1 MRWRADARDF
11 LAGTLRKCTIEELD
25 NLMSTIPSLKVKL
38 VEPALVMRVHA
49 SAKELQKRV
58 HALARAKSVTMP
70 VLQYVCKTTKLVCV
84 LAAHG
89 LPSNSTPHPAAFP
102 HDNNRGLL
110 REAEDHVVQI
120 PGAPA
125 LQALV
130 QRARDLAAECRTAF
144 PPRSSRRKVPQRA
157 TLAGAKDLVARLD
170 ACPVQFSEAAAAREV
185 YKSGVA
191 WEKEVTICLP
201 LEASPHSTHACTRT
215 HAHTIGTGQECAG
228 SRWWTEGAG

>member
-70 VLQYVCKTTKLVCV
+70 VLQYVCRQVC
-84 LAAHG
+84 LCACSSHG

-102 HDNNRGLL
+102 HNNNRGLL

-130 QRARDLAAECRTAF
+130 QRARDLAAECRAAF

-185 YKSGVA
+185 YKSGVE

-201 LEASPHSTHACTRT
+201 LEPSPHSTHACTRT

>member
-1 MRWRADARDF
+1 MA
-11 LAGTLRKCTIEELD
+11 C
-25 NLMSTIPSLKVKL
+25 
-38 VEPALVMRVHA
+38 
-49 SAKELQKRV
+49 Q
-58 HALARAKSVTMP
+58 VTQP
-70 VLQYVCKTTKLVCV
+70 L
-84 LAAHG
+84 
-89 LPSNSTPHPAAFP
+89 HPAAFP
-102 HDNNRGLL
+102 HNNNRGLL

-201 LEASPHSTHACTRT
+201 LDPSPHSTHAHLHTHIART
-215 HAHTIGTGQECAG
+215 QLKQQAKSVLGRGGGLRELAELLNRSATIPLDLSAEKRPLEQEV
-228 SRWWTEGAG
+228 SRARVRCFCSCFGVVSVLLR